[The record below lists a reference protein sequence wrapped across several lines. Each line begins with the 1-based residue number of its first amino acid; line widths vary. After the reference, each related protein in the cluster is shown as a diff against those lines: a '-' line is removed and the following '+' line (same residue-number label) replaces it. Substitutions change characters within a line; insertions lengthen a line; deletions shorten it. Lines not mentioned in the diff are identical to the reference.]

1 MGSYYNYMLTE
12 SRKADMQDLANE
24 IQSMVRVIADHP
36 KPGIMYQ
43 DMASIFQSPHGL
55 KKVMSYF
62 EKSIVSN
69 GITYDR
75 IVGLDARG
83 FPMAGALSASTGK
96 PFAMAR
102 KKGKLPGE
110 TIFTEYELEYGT
122 DELHLQSDSVLDND
136 RVLVIDDVI
145 ATGGT
150 LEAATSLIERM
161 NGNVV
166 GILSIMDLTFLGG
179 SEKLKAKGY
188 PVFSILSE

>member
-1 MGSYYNYMLTE
+1 MTPDYKKGLVQDIQ
-12 SRKADMQDLANE
+12 DM
-24 IQSMVRVIADHP
+24 IRVIPDHP
-36 KPGIMYQ
+36 RPGVMYQ
-43 DMASIFQSPHGL
+43 DMASVFNNQNGL
-55 KKVMSYF
+55 SKVMTLIKDWMY
-62 EKSIVSN
+62 ETEIAYEYN
-69 GITYDR
+69 R
-75 IVGLDARG
+75 IIGLDARG
-83 FPMAGALSASTGK
+83 FPMAGYLSADMNR

-110 TIFTEYELEYGT
+110 TIFREYELEYGT
-122 DELHLQSDSVLDND
+122 DELHLQTDAVLEGD

>member
-1 MGSYYNYMLTE
+1 MSLN
-12 SRKADMQDLANE
+12 DE
-24 IQSMVRVIADHP
+24 IQAMVRVVPDHP
-36 KPGIMYQ
+36 RPGVMYQ
-43 DMASIFQSPHGL
+43 DMASIFNHPDGL
-55 KKVMSYF
+55 YKVIQLF
-62 EKSIVSN
+62 EEHTHDTD
-69 GITYDR
+69 TYYNR

-83 FPMAGALSASTGK
+83 FPMAGALSARTGK

-110 TIFTEYELEYGT
+110 NIFTEYELEYGT
-122 DELHLQSDSVLDND
+122 DELHLQSDSVLEGD

-161 NGNVV
+161 NGEVV
-166 GILSIMDLTFLGG
+166 GILSIMDLTSLGG
-179 SEKLKAKGY
+179 SEKLRAKGY

>member
-1 MGSYYNYMLTE
+1 
-12 SRKADMQDLANE
+12 
-24 IQSMVRVIADHP
+24 MVRVIPDHP
-36 KPGIMYQ
+36 RPGVMYQ
-43 DMASIFQSPHGL
+43 DMASIFNHPAGL
-55 KKVMSYF
+55 RKVVLSF
-62 EKSIVSN
+62 IQELENQEIE
-69 GITYDR
+69 YDR

-83 FPMAGALSASTGK
+83 FPMAGALSAMSGK

-110 TIFTEYELEYGT
+110 TIHTEYELEYGT
-122 DELHLQSDSVLDND
+122 DELHLQTDAVLDND

-161 NGNVV
+161 NGEVV

-179 SEKLKAKGY
+179 SEKLRAKGY

>member
-1 MGSYYNYMLTE
+1 MSLN
-12 SRKADMQDLANE
+12 DE
-24 IQSMVRVIADHP
+24 IQKMVRVVPDHP
-36 KPGIMYQ
+36 QPGIMYQ
-43 DMASIFQSPHGL
+43 DMASIFNHSHGL
-55 KKVMSYF
+55 SKVIEVFNNSLLTND
-62 EKSIVSN
+62 I
-69 GITYDR
+69 IYDR

-83 FPMAGALSASTGK
+83 FPMAGAMSVMTGK

-122 DELHLQSDSVLDND
+122 DELHLQIDSVLDGD
-136 RVLVIDDVI
+136 RVLMIDDVI

-150 LEAATSLIERM
+150 LEAATSLVERM

-179 SEKLKAKGY
+179 SDKLRTKGY

>member
-1 MGSYYNYMLTE
+1 MVKTE
-12 SRKADMQDLANE
+12 HLLNMSLNDE
-24 IQSMVRVIADHP
+24 IQAMVRVVPDHP
-36 KPGIMYQ
+36 QPGIMYQ
-43 DMASIFQSPHGL
+43 DMASIFSHPEGL
-55 KKVMSYF
+55 TKVIQLF
-62 EKSIVSN
+62 QEQNIE
-69 GITYDR
+69 YDR

-83 FPMAGALSASTGK
+83 FPMAGALSAMTGK

-122 DELHLQSDSVLDND
+122 DELHLQSDSVLEGD

-161 NGNVV
+161 NGEVV

>member
-1 MGSYYNYMLTE
+1 MSL
-12 SRKADMQDLANE
+12 SNE
-24 IQSMVRVIADHP
+24 IQEMVRVVPDHP
-36 KPGIMYQ
+36 QPGIMYQ
-43 DMASIFQSPHGL
+43 DMASIFNHPSGL
-55 KKVMSYF
+55 TNVVQAF
-62 EKSIVSN
+62 QEQNI
-69 GITYDR
+69 IFDR

-83 FPMAGALSASTGK
+83 FPMAGALSAITGK

-122 DELHLQSDSVLDND
+122 DELHLQNDSVLDGD

-150 LEAATSLIERM
+150 LLAATSLIERL

-166 GILSIMDLTFLGG
+166 GILSIMDLTFLSG
-179 SEKLKAKGY
+179 SDKLRAKGY